1 MTFSGVTMVPGL
13 GDLYLWARGARAARA
28 MVELETASSAARS
41 AAERALSVGIWG
53 QSGKLRANSEA

>member
-28 MVELETASSAARS
+28 MVETASSAARS